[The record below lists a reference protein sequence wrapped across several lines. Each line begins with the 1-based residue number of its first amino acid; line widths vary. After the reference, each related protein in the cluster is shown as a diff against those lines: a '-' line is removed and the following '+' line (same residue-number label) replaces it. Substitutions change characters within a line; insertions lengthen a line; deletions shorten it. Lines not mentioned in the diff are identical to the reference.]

1 VNVALA
7 GVPPSAIEPELP
19 LEVPE
24 LPELPVELPELPVEL
39 SESMVADPLLDAPDE
54 PLPDGLPDGAGVPL
68 VDALPLWAAFESG
81 VSASSAFAPLD
92 PATCVWL
99 DAASSRTSFMLEL
112 PLHPVDAANTAKIPE
127 IFATRA

>member
-39 SESMVADPLLDAPDE
+39 SESMLADPLLDAPDE
-54 PLPDGLPDGAGVPL
+54 PLPDGLPEGAGGPL